1 MHLVT
6 GGGEKQLAGMMMQA
20 EADLDELIVAYSE
33 VSCSQILKLH
43 WPLPCQ
49 SHRLFRRWAKTNLV
63 PVFDACHQVGHQVP
77 GQNCTLSVFIAV
89 VII

>member
-33 VSCSQILKLH
+33 VSCSQILTATLAIAMSESLPFQTMGKKQPCACLGRMPSSWSSGDWPKLY
-43 WPLPCQ
+43 
-49 SHRLFRRWAKTNLV
+49 T
-63 PVFDACHQVGHQVP
+63 
-77 GQNCTLSVFIAV
+77 
-89 VII
+89 

>member
-6 GGGEKQLAGMMMQA
+6 GGGEKQLAGIMMQA

-33 VSCSQILKLH
+33 VSCSHFLTATLAIALSES
-43 WPLPCQ
+43 LPFQ
-49 SHRLFRRWAKTNLV
+49 TMGDNKFV
-63 PVFDACHQVGHQVP
+63 PVLDACHQVGHEVP
-77 GQNCTLSVFIAV
+77 GQFCTTSVFIAA